1 VRVVVTAALDG
12 ERVDRLIALVAGVAR
27 AEASTLVDNGA
38 VTSRG
43 RPVTARSH
51 RVHEGDE
58 LEINLPERV
67 AAPALEPDA
76 SVDVSVVYV
85 DVQLIV
91 VDKPAGM
98 VVHPGS
104 GNRSGT
110 LVQGLLARFPDLA
123 VPAWPDA
130 MRPGVVHRLDKGT
143 SGLLVVA
150 RTAEALVS
158 LAGQLKAR
166 TVERRYLAL
175 VWGVVEADAGVVDA
189 PLGRSV
195 QDPMRMAVRADGRRA
210 VTRYEVVHRYHH
222 PSAATLLGC
231 RLETGRTHQIR
242 VHLAAIG
249 HPVAGDDRYRGG
261 GVRAG
266 GLQLGRPFLHA
277 ERLAFDHPATGE
289 RLSFTSPLPDD
300 LARALDGLS

>member
-1 VRVVVTAALDG
+1 MHVVVTAALDG

-27 AEASTLVDNGA
+27 GEASTLVEAGA
-38 VTSRG
+38 VTSGG

-58 LEINLPERV
+58 LEIRLPEV
-67 AAPALEPDA
+67 AAVAALEPDDA
-76 SVDVSVVYV
+76 VDVSVVDV
-85 DVQLIV
+85 DDHVIV
-91 VDKPAGM
+91 VDKPAGL

-104 GNRSGT
+104 GNRTGT

-123 VPAWPDA
+123 VPAWPDP

-150 RTAEALVS
+150 RTPEALAS
-158 LAGQLKAR
+158 LAAQLKAR

-175 VWGVVEADAGVVDA
+175 VWGVVESDAGVVDA

-195 QDPMRMAVRADGRRA
+195 RDPLRMAVRADGRRA
-210 VTRYEVVHRYHH
+210 VTRYEVVRRYHH
-222 PSAATLLGC
+222 PLAATLVGC

-249 HPVAGDDRYRGG
+249 HPVAGDERYRGG

-266 GLQLGRPFLHA
+266 GLRLDRPFLHA
-277 ERLAFDHPATGE
+277 ERLGFDHPATGE
-289 RLSFTSPLPDD
+289 RLTFTSPLPDD
-300 LARALDGLS
+300 LAGALGGLT

>member
-1 VRVVVTAALDG
+1 MRVVVTSALDG
-12 ERVDRLIALVAGVAR
+12 ERIDRLVALVAGVAR
-27 AEASTLVDNGA
+27 AEASTLVESGA
-38 VTSRG
+38 VTSG
-43 RPVTARSH
+43 GQPLTARSH
-51 RVHEGDE
+51 RVREGDE
-58 LEINLPERV
+58 LEILLPERV

-76 SVDVSVVYV
+76 SVDVSVVFV
-85 DVQLIV
+85 DAHVIV
-91 VDKPAGM
+91 VDKPAGL

-110 LVQGLLARFPDLA
+110 LVQGLLARYPDLA
-123 VPAWPDA
+123 EPVWPDPS
-130 MRPGVVHRLDKGT
+130 RPGVVHRLDKGT

-150 RTAEALVS
+150 RTAEALAS

-175 VWGVVEADAGVVDA
+175 VWGLVESDAGVVDA

-195 QDPMRMAVRADGRRA
+195 RDPMRMAVRADGRRA

-222 PSAATLLGC
+222 PSAATLVGC
-231 RLETGRTHQIR
+231 HLETGRTHQIR

-249 HPVAGDDRYRGG
+249 HPVAGDERYRGG

-266 GLQLGRPFLHA
+266 SLHLARPFLHA
-277 ERLAFDHPATGE
+277 ERLGFDHPATGE
-289 RLSFTSPLPDD
+289 SMSFSSPLPDD
-300 LARALDGLS
+300 LARVLDGLT